1 MGALM
6 GGVATASLLLGSA
19 GFLKIMR
26 AASAPQQAARAAQE

>member
-19 GFLKIMR
+19 GFLQIMR
-26 AASAPQQAARAAQE
+26 AAKSK